1 MQVSTVWRLK
11 MLDLLRRI
19 FEFLNGNPL
28 DLIDVDEAIPVVVDR
43 YQTKG
48 IPEPLSSQ
56 QKVTGLDEM
65 SELSAALSSP
75 ANDLTEQ
82 QNTSLIDLQ
91 ADMTTDIINSP

>member
-43 YQTKG
+43 YQTQG

>member
-28 DLIDVDEAIPVVVDR
+28 DLIDVDEAIPVVVDP
-43 YQTKG
+43 YQTQG